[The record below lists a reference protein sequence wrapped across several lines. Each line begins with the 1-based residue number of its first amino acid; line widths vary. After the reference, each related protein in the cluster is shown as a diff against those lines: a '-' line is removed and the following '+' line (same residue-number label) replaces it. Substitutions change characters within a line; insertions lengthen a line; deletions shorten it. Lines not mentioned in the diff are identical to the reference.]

1 MAKKRYSSG
10 RDIQSAAAG
19 AGLSHWVVN
28 VMVTR
33 EDDRDTER
41 KVIAI
46 LKVLS
51 ESSEPLGSTFI
62 ARALESHGVHL
73 SERTVRYHLK
83 ITDERGF
90 TEPHGRDGRVL
101 TPEGLAELRSALV
114 PDQVGFV
121 IERIELLAFQT
132 TFDPFRRTGQVPVNT
147 SVFPKDRFRE
157 ALEAMR
163 GAFNAGLCVSEL
175 VAVASPGEKLGDL
188 VVPDGMVGFATV
200 CSAVVNGVLLKV
212 GVPTD
217 SKFGGVLEMRK
228 SRPKRFTAIITYAG
242 SSLDPSE
249 AYIRARMT
257 RVRDVAAT
265 GNGAILANFREI
277 PAAARPL
284 VESTAVELRQ
294 AGIHGVLLMGEASE
308 PVCQISVG
316 LNKVGMVLLGGMNPV
331 AAAEEAGIQ
340 ADNFSESGTIDFQR
354 LGNFREL

>member
-1 MAKKRYSSG
+1 M
-10 RDIQSAAAG
+10 
-19 AGLSHWVVN
+19 VV
-28 VMVTR
+28 R
-33 EDDRDTER
+33 EEDRGTER

-51 ESSEPLGSTFI
+51 ESSESLGSTVI
-62 ARALESHGVHL
+62 ARALESRGVHL

-132 TFDPFRRTGQVPVNT
+132 TFDPIRRTGRVPINT
-147 SVFPKDRFRE
+147 SLFPKDKFRE
-157 ALEAMR
+157 ALAAMKA
-163 GAFNAGLCVSEL
+163 AFDAGMCVSEL
-175 VAVASPGEKLGDL
+175 VAAASAGEKLGDT
-188 VVPDGMVGFATV
+188 VIPEGMVGFATV
-200 CSAVVNGVLLKV
+200 CSAVVNGVLLKA

-217 SKFGGVLEMRK
+217 SRFGGVLEMRTW
-228 SRPKRFTAIITYAG
+228 RPKRFLAIITYAG

-257 RVRDVAAT
+257 RVRDAATT
-265 GNGAILANFREI
+265 GNGRMLANFREI
-277 PAAARPL
+277 PAAAKPL
-284 VESTAVELRQ
+284 VEKTRAQLKQ
-294 AGIHGVLLMGEASE
+294 AGIDGILRIGEASE
-308 PVCQISVG
+308 PVCQIPVS
-316 LNKVGMVLLGGMNPV
+316 LSKVGMVLVGGMNPI

-340 ADNFSESGTIDFQR
+340 ADNFSESGTIDFER
-354 LGNFREL
+354 LVNFREL

>member
-1 MAKKRYSSG
+1 
-10 RDIQSAAAG
+10 
-19 AGLSHWVVN
+19 
-28 VMVTR
+28 MVIR
-33 EDDRDTER
+33 EEQRDTER
-41 KVIAI
+41 KVISI
-46 LKVLS
+46 LKILS
-51 ESSEPLGSTFI
+51 ESPEPLGSIAI
-62 ARALESHGVHL
+62 ARQLESHGVHL

-90 TEPHGRDGRVL
+90 TEPRGRDGRVL

-132 TFDPFRRTGQVPVNT
+132 TFDPARRTGRLPVNT
-147 SVFPKDRFRE
+147 SLFPKDRFEE
-157 ALEAMR
+157 ALAAMKD
-163 GAFNAGLCVSEL
+163 AFDAGLCVSEL
-175 VAVASPGEKLGDL
+175 AAVASAGEKLGDI

-217 SKFGGVLEMRK
+217 SRFGGVLEMRNYLP
-228 SRPKRFTAIITYAG
+228 RRFLAIITYAG

-257 RVRDVAAT
+257 RVRDAAT
-265 GNGAILANFREI
+265 TGSGRILANFRQI
-277 PAAARPL
+277 PAEAKPL
-284 VESTAVELRQ
+284 VESTAAELKQ
-294 AGIHGVLLMGEASE
+294 AGIHGILLMGEASQ
-308 PVCQISVG
+308 PVCQIHVG

-340 ADNFSESGTIDFQR
+340 ADNFSESGTIDFER
-354 LGNFREL
+354 LVNFREL

>member
-1 MAKKRYSSG
+1 
-10 RDIQSAAAG
+10 
-19 AGLSHWVVN
+19 
-28 VMVTR
+28 MVTR
-33 EDDRDTER
+33 EDRDTER

-51 ESSEPLGSTFI
+51 ESSEPVGSTFI

-90 TEPHGRDGRVL
+90 TEPRGRDGRIL

-114 PDQVGFV
+114 PEQVGFV

-132 TFDPFRRTGQVPVNT
+132 TFDPIRRTGHLPVNT
-147 SVFPKDRFRE
+147 SLFPKDRFAE
-157 ALEAMR
+157 ALAAMR
-163 GAFNAGLCVSEL
+163 DAFDAGLCVSEL
-175 VAVASPGEKLGDL
+175 AAVASPGEKLGDI
-188 VVPDGMVGFATV
+188 VVPDDMVGFATV
-200 CSAVVNGVLLKV
+200 CSAVINGVLLKA

-217 SKFGGVLEMRK
+217 SRFGGVLEMRNGHP
-228 SRPKRFTAIITYAG
+228 RRFVAIINYAG

-257 RVRDVAAT
+257 RVRDAAGT
-265 GNGAILANFREI
+265 GNGTILANFRQI
-277 PAAARPL
+277 PAEAKRL
-284 VESTAVELRQ
+284 VESTTAELKQ
-294 AGIHGVLLMGEASE
+294 AGINGILLMGEASE
-308 PVCQISVG
+308 PVCQIHVG
-316 LNKVGMVLLGGMNPV
+316 LNKVGMVMLGGMNPV

-354 LGNFREL
+354 LVNFREL

>member
-1 MAKKRYSSG
+1 
-10 RDIQSAAAG
+10 
-19 AGLSHWVVN
+19 
-28 VMVTR
+28 MVIR
-33 EDDRDTER
+33 EEQRDTER

-46 LKVLS
+46 LKILS
-51 ESSEPLGSTFI
+51 ESAEPLGSIAI
-62 ARALESHGVHL
+62 ARQLESHGVHL

-90 TEPHGRDGRVL
+90 TEPRGRDGRVL
-101 TPEGLAELRSALV
+101 TLEGLAELRSALV

-132 TFDPFRRTGQVPVNT
+132 TFDPARRTGRLPVNT
-147 SVFPKDRFRE
+147 SLFSKDRFE
-157 ALEAMR
+157 DALAAMKD
-163 GAFNAGLCVSEL
+163 AFDAGLCVSEL
-175 VAVASPGEKLGDL
+175 AAVASAGEKLGDI

-217 SKFGGVLEMRK
+217 SRFGGVLEMRN
-228 SRPKRFTAIITYAG
+228 SLPRRFLAIITYAG

-257 RVRDVAAT
+257 RVREAAAT
-265 GNGAILANFREI
+265 GTGRILANFRQI
-277 PAAARPL
+277 PAEAKAL
-284 VESTAVELRQ
+284 VESTAAELKQ
-294 AGIHGVLLMGEASE
+294 AGIHGILLMGEASQ

-340 ADNFSESGTIDFQR
+340 ADNFSESGTIDFER
-354 LGNFREL
+354 LVNFREL

>member
-1 MAKKRYSSG
+1 M
-10 RDIQSAAAG
+10 
-19 AGLSHWVVN
+19 VV
-28 VMVTR
+28 R
-33 EDDRDTER
+33 EDNRDTER

-51 ESSEPLGSTFI
+51 ESSEPLGSTVI

-90 TEPHGRDGRVL
+90 TEPRGRDGRVL
-101 TPEGLAELRSALV
+101 TPDGLAELRSALV

-132 TFDPFRRTGQVPVNT
+132 TFDPFRRTGQVPVNA
-147 SVFPKDRFRE
+147 SLFPKDRFGE
-157 ALEAMR
+157 ALAAMR
-163 GAFNAGLCVSEL
+163 PAFDAGLCVSEL
-175 VAVASPGEKLGDL
+175 VTVASPGEKLGDL
-188 VVPDGMVGFATV
+188 VVPEGMIGFATV
-200 CSAVVNGVLLKV
+200 CSAVANGVLLKA

-217 SKFGGVLEMRK
+217 SRFGGVLEMRK
-228 SRPKRFTAIITYAG
+228 SRPRRFLAIITYAG

-257 RVRDVAAT
+257 RVRDAATT
-265 GNGAILANFREI
+265 GNGRILANFREI

-284 VESTAVELRQ
+284 VKNTTTELKQ
-294 AGIHGVLLMGEASE
+294 AGIHGILLMGEASE
-308 PVCQISVG
+308 PVCQIPVG
-316 LNKVGMVLLGGMNPV
+316 LNKVGMVLLGGLNPV

-340 ADNFSESGTIDFQR
+340 AENFSESGTLDFQR
-354 LGNFREL
+354 LVNFREL

>member
-1 MAKKRYSSG
+1 MVI
-10 RDIQSAAAG
+10 RDE
-19 AGLSHWVVN
+19 N
-28 VMVTR
+28 
-33 EDDRDTER
+33 RDTER

-51 ESSEPLGSTFI
+51 ESSEPVGSTFI

-90 TEPHGRDGRVL
+90 TEPRGRDGRVL

-132 TFDPFRRTGQVPVNT
+132 TFDPIRRTGQVPVNT
-147 SVFPKDRFRE
+147 SLFAEHRFRE
-157 ALEAMR
+157 ALTAMR
-163 GAFNAGLCVSEL
+163 DAFNAGLCVSEL
-175 VAVASPGEKLGDL
+175 VAVASQGEKLGDL
-188 VVPDGMVGFATV
+188 IVPEGMVGFATV
-200 CSAVVNGVLLKV
+200 CSAVVNGLLLKI

-217 SKFGGVLEMRK
+217 SRFGGVLEMRN
-228 SRPKRFTAIITYAG
+228 SRPKRFLAIITYAG

-257 RVRDVAAT
+257 RVRDAATT
-265 GNGAILANFREI
+265 GNGTILANFREI
-277 PAAARPL
+277 PAAAKPL
-284 VESTAVELRQ
+284 VESTIAALQQV
-294 AGIHGVLLMGEASE
+294 GIHGILLMGEASE
-308 PVCQISVG
+308 PVCQIPVG
-316 LNKVGMVLLGGMNPV
+316 LNKIGIVLLGGMNPI

-340 ADNFSESGTIDFQR
+340 ADNFSESGTVDFER
-354 LGNFREL
+354 LINFRDL

>member
-1 MAKKRYSSG
+1 
-10 RDIQSAAAG
+10 
-19 AGLSHWVVN
+19 
-28 VMVTR
+28 MVIR
-33 EDDRDTER
+33 EEHRDTER

-62 ARALESHGVHL
+62 ARALQSHGIHL

-90 TEPHGRDGRVL
+90 TEPRGRDGRVL
-101 TPEGLAELRSALV
+101 TPEGLAELRSALI

-132 TFDPFRRTGQVPVNT
+132 TFDPFRRTGQIPVNT
-147 SVFPKDRFRE
+147 SLFAKDRFRD
-157 ALEAMR
+157 ALAAMR
-163 GAFNAGLCVSEL
+163 DAFTAGLCVSEL
-175 VAVASPGEKLGDL
+175 IAVASPGEKLGDL
-188 VVPDGMVGFATV
+188 LVPDGMVGFATV
-200 CSAVVNGVLLKV
+200 CSAVVNGLLLKA

-217 SKFGGVLEMRK
+217 SRFGGVLEMRN
-228 SRPKRFTAIITYAG
+228 SRPTRFTAIITYAG

-257 RVRDVAAT
+257 RVRDVATT

-284 VESTAVELRQ
+284 VESTTAELKQ
-294 AGIHGVLLMGEASE
+294 AGIHGILLMGEPSE

-340 ADNFSESGTIDFQR
+340 ADNFSESGTVDFER
-354 LGNFREL
+354 LVNFWEL

>member
-1 MAKKRYSSG
+1 M
-10 RDIQSAAAG
+10 
-19 AGLSHWVVN
+19 
-28 VMVTR
+28 VMVIR
-33 EDDRDTER
+33 EDRDTER

-51 ESSEPLGSTFI
+51 ESSEPLGSTVI

-90 TEPHGRDGRVL
+90 TEPRGRDGRVL

-132 TFDPFRRTGQVPVNT
+132 TFDPGRRTGQVPVNT
-147 SVFPKDRFRE
+147 SLFPEDRFTE
-157 ALEAMR
+157 ALTAMKD
-163 GAFNAGLCVSEL
+163 AFSAGLCVSEL
-175 VAVASPGEKLGDL
+175 VAVASQGEKLGDI
-188 VVPDGMVGFATV
+188 VVPEGLAGFATV
-200 CSAVVNGVLLKV
+200 CSAVVNGVLLKA
-212 GVPTD
+212 GIPTD
-217 SKFGGVLEMRK
+217 SRFGGVLEMRN
-228 SRPKRFTAIITYAG
+228 SRPTRFLAIINYAG

-257 RVRDVAAT
+257 RVRDAATT
-265 GNGAILANFREI
+265 GNGTILANFRQI
-277 PAAARPL
+277 PGEAKPL
-284 VESTAVELRQ
+284 VESTAAELRQ
-294 AGIHGVLLMGEASE
+294 AGINGILLMGEASE
-308 PVCQISVG
+308 AVCQIPVG

-340 ADNFSESGTIDFQR
+340 ADNFSESGTIDFER
-354 LGNFREL
+354 LVKFREL

>member
-1 MAKKRYSSG
+1 M
-10 RDIQSAAAG
+10 
-19 AGLSHWVVN
+19 VV
-28 VMVTR
+28 R
-33 EDDRDTER
+33 EENRETER

-51 ESSEPLGSTFI
+51 ESSDPLGSTVI

-90 TEPHGRDGRVL
+90 TEPRGRDGRVL
-101 TPEGLAELRSALV
+101 TPKGLAELRSALV

-132 TFDPFRRTGQVPVNT
+132 TFDPTRRTGHVPVNT
-147 SVFPKDRFRE
+147 SLFPEDRFGE

-163 GAFNAGLCVSEL
+163 DAFNAGLCVSDL
-175 VAVASPGEKLGDL
+175 VAVASAGEKLGDI
-188 VVPDGMVGFATV
+188 VVPEGLVGLATV
-200 CSAVVNGVLLKV
+200 CSAVVNGVLLKA
-212 GVPTD
+212 GIPTD
-217 SKFGGVLEMRK
+217 SRFGGVLEMRN
-228 SRPKRFTAIITYAG
+228 SQPRRFLAIINYAG

-257 RVRDVAAT
+257 RVREAANT
-265 GNGAILANFREI
+265 GDGTILANFRQI
-277 PAAARPL
+277 PAEAKPL
-284 VESTAVELRQ
+284 VDSTQAQLIQ
-294 AGIHGVLLMGEASE
+294 AGISGILLMGEASE
-308 PVCQISVG
+308 PVCQIPVG

-340 ADNFSESGTIDFQR
+340 ADNFSESGTIDFER
-354 LGNFREL
+354 LVSFREL

>member
-1 MAKKRYSSG
+1 
-10 RDIQSAAAG
+10 
-19 AGLSHWVVN
+19 
-28 VMVTR
+28 MVIR
-33 EDDRDTER
+33 EEQRDTER
-41 KVIAI
+41 KVISI
-46 LKVLS
+46 LKILS
-51 ESSEPLGSTFI
+51 ESPEPLGSIAI
-62 ARALESHGVHL
+62 ARQLESHGVHL

-90 TEPHGRDGRVL
+90 TEPRGRDGRVL

-132 TFDPFRRTGQVPVNT
+132 TFDPARRTGRLPVNT
-147 SVFPKDRFRE
+147 SLFPKDRFEE
-157 ALEAMR
+157 ALAAMKD
-163 GAFNAGLCVSEL
+163 AFDAGLCVSEL
-175 VAVASPGEKLGDL
+175 AAVASAGEKLGDI

-217 SKFGGVLEMRK
+217 SRFGGVLEMRNYLP
-228 SRPKRFTAIITYAG
+228 RRFLAIITYAG

-257 RVRDVAAT
+257 RVRDAATT
-265 GNGAILANFREI
+265 GNGRILANFRQI
-277 PAAARPL
+277 PGEARPL
-284 VESTAVELRQ
+284 VESTTEQLKQ
-294 AGIHGVLLMGEASE
+294 AGIGGILLMGEPSE
-308 PVCQISVG
+308 AVCQISVG

-340 ADNFSESGTIDFQR
+340 ADNFSESGTIDFER
-354 LGNFREL
+354 LVNFREL

>member
-1 MAKKRYSSG
+1 
-10 RDIQSAAAG
+10 
-19 AGLSHWVVN
+19 
-28 VMVTR
+28 MVIR
-33 EDDRDTER
+33 EENRETER

-51 ESSEPLGSTFI
+51 ESSEPLGSTVI

-90 TEPHGRDGRVL
+90 TEPRGRDGRIL

-121 IERIELLAFQT
+121 IERIEL
-132 TFDPFRRTGQVPVNT
+132 NT
-147 SVFPKDRFRE
+147 SLFPKDRLKE
-157 ALEAMR
+157 ALTAMKA
-163 GAFNAGLCVSEL
+163 AFDAGLCVSEL
-175 VAVASPGEKLGDL
+175 VAVASQGEKLGDI
-188 VVPDGMVGFATV
+188 VVPEGMVGFATV
-200 CSAVVNGVLLKV
+200 CSAVANGVLLKA

-217 SKFGGVLEMRK
+217 SRFGGVLEMRN
-228 SRPKRFTAIITYAG
+228 SRPRRFLAIITYAG

-257 RVRDVAAT
+257 RVRDAAT
-265 GNGAILANFREI
+265 TGTGRILANFREM

-284 VESTAVELRQ
+284 VESTAEELEQ
-294 AGIHGVLLMGEASE
+294 AGIDGILLMGEASE
-308 PVCQISVG
+308 PVCQIPVG
-316 LNKVGMVLLGGMNPV
+316 LNKVGMVMLGGMNPV

-340 ADNFSESGTIDFQR
+340 ADNFSESGTIDFER
-354 LGNFREL
+354 LVNFREL